1 MKGKAENEK
10 WPTWVFITWP
20 FVPHSLCHGVAPQR
34 QRQKQ
39 NKGPET
45 SEREIYCYLIIC
57 DILEHEFCNNLLLF
71 IQLWYLPLQRIFLQ
85 LLWMVR
91 PVVRMSQEVRAV
103 NKNATGRLHLLYFA
117 QRTHDIRKMQG

>member
-20 FVPHSLCHGVAPQR
+20 FVPHSLYHGVAPQR

-57 DILEHEFCNNLLLF
+57 DILEHEFCNNFLLF

-85 LLWMVR
+85 WMVR

-103 NKNATGRLHLLYFA
+103 NENAKGRLHLLYFT
-117 QRTHDIRKMQG
+117 QCTYL